1 MMFLNALETSALLFL
16 TLRLLIRGG
25 ISRVSQAVLSSP
37 LLVFCL
43 VFTIVMGTAVGLAS
57 TNLGSLSRYRMP
69 FMPFFVALVLSLE
82 GMFQPQRAV
91 LRMSGAPHLQKP

>member
-69 FMPFFVALVLSLE
+69 FMPFFVGLVLILD
-82 GMFQPQRAV
+82 GMFKPQPFVRLSPGAQPQK
-91 LRMSGAPHLQKP
+91 S